1 MFLSIQGLFQANE
14 STLVHHFIVG
24 EPTLKG
30 LVSGQANELLP
41 GHTALQGQP
50 NYKAAPSK
58 RHRAV
63 RVCTWPFWLSGEEVA
78 SQAYAILKGI

>member
-41 GHTALQGQP
+41 GHTALPGQP

-63 RVCTWPFWLSGEEVA
+63 RVCTWPLLAKWGGSGFA
-78 SQAYAILKGI
+78 GLCYS